1 MEMDSLGSQLIVFL
15 LSSLMLLA
23 IIDST
28 TAQNA
33 FLKACLASGT
43 YQDNS
48 LYQNNLDTLL
58 SSLAPNLNKY
68 GFNTTSVGQT
78 SDDKIE
84 AVVLCRGDVEPDIC
98 RSCVNDS
105 SVMIKQICP
114 NYKAAMGGYDQCML
128 RYRSPYN
135 ITADL
140 QRPSV
145 YAYNDKRNFTSP
157 DRYNEVL
164 RELLRRLQSQ
174 AAKGRSD
181 RKFATGSQ
189 QGPDSQTIYGMAQCT
204 PDLSEKQCNDC
215 VDEAIDELPVCC
227 NNRFGGRV
235 LKVICNIQYE
245 TNFKFYNETRPSS
258 TPGDDKNKTRTL
270 AIVLPAVAFLIIV
283 LIACIYIFRRKKKQ
297 GKRKQKFK
305 DFYETVDEISAVE
318 SLQYDFATIS
328 TATDDFS
335 EDNKLG
341 QGGFGAVY
349 WGRLSNGQE
358 IAVKRLSKNSSQGD
372 IEFKNEV
379 MLVAK
384 LHHRNLVRLL
394 GFCLDEEERLL
405 IYEYL
410 PNASLDRF
418 IFDHMKR
425 EELDWDKR
433 SKIIEGTARGLLYLH
448 EDSRFRIIH
457 RDLKAN
463 NILLDSKMHPKIAD
477 FGMAR
482 MFIMDETQGDTSRIV
497 GTYGYMAPEYAM
509 HGHFSVKSDVF
520 SYGVLVLEIISGKK
534 NNSFR
539 SGDTIE
545 DLLSFAWRNWRAGTT
560 RSLIDPTLI
569 ATSNSIQDMIKCI
582 HLGLLCVQEDVAE
595 RPTMASVVLML
606 NNVSVSLPQP
616 SEPAFFVR
624 REFDPTRTES
634 SSQSNNA
641 SLNTVSITELYP
653 R

>member
-1 MEMDSLGSQLIVFL
+1 MEMDTSWRQLIVFL
-15 LSSLMLLA
+15 LSFLMPLTL
-23 IIDST
+23 INSIS
-28 TAQNA
+28 AQSY
-33 FLKACLASGT
+33 FLYACLESTGT
-43 YQDNS
+43 YKNNS
-48 LYQNNLDTLL
+48 IYQNNLDTLL

-78 SDDKIE
+78 SNETID

-105 SVMIKQICP
+105 SVKIKQICP

-128 RYRSPYN
+128 RYRSPNN
-135 ITADL
+135 ITVE
-140 QRPSV
+140 RPSV
-145 YAYNDKRNFTSP
+145 YASNPKHNFTSP
-157 DRYNEVL
+157 DRYNQVL
-164 RELLRRLQSQ
+164 RELLRRLRSQ
-174 AAKGRSD
+174 AAKGGSD
-181 RKFATGSQ
+181 LKFATGSQ
-189 QGPDSQTIYGMAQCT
+189 QGPDLQTIYGMAQCT

-227 NNRFGGRV
+227 NNRIGGRV

-245 TNFKFYNETRPSS
+245 TNFRFYNQTESSS
-258 TPGDDKNKTRTL
+258 TPGNENNKTPIL

-283 LIACIYIFRRKKKQ
+283 LIACIFIFRRKKKQ
-297 GKRKQKFK
+297 GRPKQKFK

-349 WGRLSNGQE
+349 WGRLPNEQE
-358 IAVKRLSKNSSQGD
+358 IAVKRLSKNSRQGD
-372 IEFKNEV
+372 REFKNEV

-384 LHHRNLVRLL
+384 LQHRNLVRLL

-410 PNASLDRF
+410 PNSSLDHF
-418 IFDHMKR
+418 IFDPMKR

-433 SKIIEGTARGLLYLH
+433 YKIIEGIARGLLYLH
-448 EDSRFRIIH
+448 EDSQLRIIH
-457 RDLKAN
+457 RDLKAS

-477 FGMAR
+477 FGIAR
-482 MFIMDETQGDTSRIV
+482 IFSMDETQGDTSRIV

-520 SYGVLVLEIISGKK
+520 SYGVLVLEIITGKK
-534 NNSFR
+534 NNHFR
-539 SGDTIE
+539 NGDTIE
-545 DLLSFAWRNWRAGTT
+545 DLMSFAWTNWQAGTAT
-560 RSLIDPTLI
+560 SLIDPTFR

-595 RPTMASVVLML
+595 RPTMASIVLML
-606 NNVSVSLPQP
+606 NDVSVSLPRP

-624 REFDPTRTES
+624 RDFDPARTES
-634 SSQSNNA
+634 SNQSNNT
-641 SLNTVSITELYP
+641 SLNALSITELGP

>member
-1 MEMDSLGSQLIVFL
+1 MDSLWRQLIVLL
-15 LSSLMLLA
+15 LSFFMLLTL
-23 IIDST
+23 INPT
-28 TAQNA
+28 TAQNN
-33 FLKACLASGT
+33 FIYACLESGT
-43 YQDNS
+43 YQNNS
-48 LYQNNLDTLL
+48 IYQNNLDTLL

-68 GFNTTSVGQT
+68 GFNTTSVAQT
-78 SDDKIE
+78 SNDTIDAI
-84 AVVLCRGDVEPDIC
+84 VLCRGDVEPDIC

-105 SVMIKQICP
+105 SVKIKQICP

-145 YAYNDKRNFTSP
+145 YAYNDKHNFTSP

-164 RELLRRLQSQ
+164 RELLRRLRSQ
-174 AAKGRSD
+174 AAQGGSD
-181 RKFATGSQ
+181 LKFATGSQ
-189 QGPDSQTIYGMAQCT
+189 QGPDNQNIYGMAQCT
-204 PDLSEKQCNDC
+204 PDLTEKQCNDC

-227 NNRFGGRV
+227 NNRIGGRV

-245 TNFKFYNETRPSS
+245 TNFRFYNETESSS
-258 TPGDDKNKTRTL
+258 TSGDDNNKTRTL
-270 AIVLPAVAFLIIV
+270 TIVLLAVAFLIIV

-305 DFYETVDEISAVE
+305 DFYETADEISAVE

-349 WGRLSNGQE
+349 WGRLQNGQE
-358 IAVKRLSKNSSQGD
+358 IAVKRLSKNSQQGD
-372 IEFKNEV
+372 MEFKNEV
-379 MLVAK
+379 LLVAK
-384 LHHRNLVRLL
+384 LQHRNLVRLL

-410 PNASLDRF
+410 PNLSLDHF
-418 IFDHMKR
+418 IFDPMKR

-433 SKIIEGTARGLLYLH
+433 YKIIEGTARGLLYLH
-448 EDSRFRIIH
+448 EDSRLRIIH
-457 RDLKAN
+457 RDLKAS
-463 NILLDSKMHPKIAD
+463 NILLDSEMHPKIAD

-482 MFIMDETQGDTSRIV
+482 IFTMDETQGDTSRIV

-509 HGHFSVKSDVF
+509 HGHFSIKSDVF
-520 SYGVLVLEIISGKK
+520 SYGVLVLEIICGQK
-534 NNSFR
+534 NNHFLN
-539 SGDTIE
+539 GNTIE
-545 DLLSFAWRNWRAGTT
+545 DLLSFAWTNWRAGTT
-560 RSLIDPTLI
+560 RSLIDPTLS
-569 ATSNSIQDMIKCI
+569 ATSNSIQDMVKCI
-582 HLGLLCVQEDVAE
+582 HLGLLCVQQDVAE
-595 RPTMASVVLML
+595 RPTMASIVLML
-606 NNVSVSLPQP
+606 NDVSVNLPQP
-616 SEPAFFVR
+616 LEPAFFVR
-624 REFDPTRTES
+624 HDFDPARTES

-641 SLNTVSITELYP
+641 SLNTVSITELGP